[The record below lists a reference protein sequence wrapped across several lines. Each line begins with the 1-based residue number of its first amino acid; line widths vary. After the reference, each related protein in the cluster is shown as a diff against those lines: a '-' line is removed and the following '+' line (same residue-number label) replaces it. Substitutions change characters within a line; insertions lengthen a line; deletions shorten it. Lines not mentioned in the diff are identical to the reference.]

1 MEVHRISGREVGLA
15 EQKQAT
21 HDLGR
26 FKAWAAGG
34 SFRIT
39 TSAIKSAASLGL
51 GRDEI
56 RFVIATMESSHCHK
70 SMTSYDDDQ
79 EWQDVYYVPSKYG
92 SLYVKFRSD
101 VLTEFHLLSFKENT
115 NV

>member
-1 MEVHRISGREVGLA
+1 MAREVGLA
-15 EQKQAT
+15 ERKQAT
-21 HDLGR
+21 HDLRR
-26 FKAWAAGG
+26 FKEWAAGR
-34 SFRIT
+34 SFKIT

-56 RFVIATMESSHCHK
+56 RAVIATMDGAHCHK
-70 SMTSYDDDQ
+70 SMTSHGNDQ
-79 EWQDVYYVPSKYG
+79 EWQDVYYVSSKHG

-101 VLTEFHLLSFKENT
+101 TLTEFHLLSFKENT